1 MEIQQ
6 FVKEYNNQ
14 FVLALEHTEVTNAQ
28 GESLLLEV
36 AVNAITEVFKTLSAN
51 NKKLMFAGNGG
62 SAGITSH
69 MALDFWKNG
78 KVKATA
84 FNDSSLLTAVA
95 NDYSY
100 AEVFS
105 KPIEVFAEVGDM
117 LIAISASG
125 SSPNI
130 LNAAKAAKT
139 KECLVVTFSGF
150 SSDNKLRTMGDFNFY
165 VPSFSYGLVETLH
178 AHFIHLLLDA
188 KMRCADGIDV
198 FHKNQPLL

>member
-1 MEIQQ
+1 MEIQH
-6 FVKEYNNQ
+6 FVKEYNRQ
-14 FVLALEHTEVTNAQ
+14 FVLALEQTEVTNAQ
-28 GESLLLEV
+28 GESLLLEE
-36 AVNAITEVFKTLSAN
+36 AVNAITEVFKKLSVN
-51 NKKLMFAGNGG
+51 NRKLMFAGNGG

-105 KPIEVFAEVGDM
+105 KPIEVFAEKDDV

-130 LNAAKAAKT
+130 LNAANAAKT

-178 AHFIHLLLDA
+178 AHLIHLLLDA

>member
-28 GESLLLEV
+28 GESVLLEV
-36 AVNAITEVFKTLSAN
+36 AVNAITEMFKALSAN
-51 NKKLMFAGNGG
+51 KKKLMFAGNGG